1 MRYER
6 RKHLKRHG
14 TLCLQASGVILQ
26 NQTGNIDF
34 LGSFHQ
40 YPPQLDMPEVA
51 FVGRS
56 NVGKSSA
63 LNRLMGRK
71 HAARVSSRP
80 GRTQAINLFQIGSA
94 CVFADLPGYG
104 YAKVPEAVQEAW
116 RDTIEGYLKGRDRLC
131 LVVLLVDARR
141 KPQELDGQLLYAL
154 TTWRIPS
161 CVVATKVDKLKKR
174 ERRDQLDAIRKEFR
188 LAADQPVAFSA
199 VTGEGKDAVW
209 ERVEKACREVRT

>member
-6 RKHLKRHG
+6 REQFNGRSNTRPQMTG
-14 TLCLQASGVILQ
+14 DTVQ
-26 NQTGNIDF
+26 NQTGNIEF
-34 LGSFHQ
+34 LGSFHES
-40 YPPQLDMPEVA
+40 PPLLELPEVA

-80 GRTQAINLFQIGSA
+80 GRTQAINLFRIGKG

-104 YAKVPEAVQEAW
+104 FAKVPEAVQDAW
-116 RDTIEGYLKGRDRLC
+116 RDTIEAYLQGRERLK

-154 TTWRIPS
+154 TTWRIPA

-174 ERRDQLDAIRKEFR
+174 ERRDQLEAICKEFR
-188 LAADQPVAFSA
+188 LPPDQPVAFSA
-199 VTGEGKDAVW
+199 VTGEGKDEVW
-209 ERVEKACREVRT
+209 RRIERACRGGAR